1 MPYILHVKHCW
12 QIEKMTNIKHL
23 QQLYINIIFKIV
35 TLNTRKKDI
44 VVIFSLL
51 FFFQLFKY
59 ICNMKK
65 NTFHNYQEFI

>member
-51 FFFQLFKY
+51 FFFPIIQIYLQYEKKY
-59 ICNMKK
+59 IS
-65 NTFHNYQEFI
+65 